1 MANIQKPKGTM
12 DILPDKSGLWQY
24 IEKTVREITSTFGY
38 GEIRFPTFEVTELF
52 DRGVGDT
59 TDIVQKEMYTFCDKD
74 GRSMSLR
81 PEGTACV
88 VRSIIEN
95 GLCMQAMPLKLYY
108 IGNFFRYEKPQAGR
122 SREFF
127 QFGAEL
133 FGSPS
138 PLADAELITLA
149 DTTLRTLGVKSAAL
163 KINSIGCNECRVDF
177 RNALKKYFSDKQ
189 QSLCDTCKK
198 RLETNP
204 LRILDCKC
212 PECQAVA
219 KDAPKTLDYLCDSC
233 KTHFE
238 SLKDALTQSG
248 VAYEVDPFIVR
259 GLDYYTGTVFEFVA
273 DIGAQATVCGGGR
286 YDGLVKGLGGPQL
299 SGVGFGMGITRL
311 IAVLEKDGALPET
324 ARRPDI
330 YIAPASA
337 AERTMAFTLA
347 SGLRSAGIGAECDL
361 CDRSLKAQMKYADKS
376 GAAFTLIIGGDEV
389 ASGRATLKNMSGG
402 DNVEAELTAEGIA
415 SALKN

>member
-12 DILPDKSGLWQY
+12 DILPDRVGLWHY
-24 IEKTVREITSTFGY
+24 IENNIRKTAATYGY

-133 FGSPS
+133 FGSNS
-138 PLADAELITLA
+138 PLADAELISLA
-149 DTTLRTLGVKSAAL
+149 DTTLRSLGVKSAKL
-163 KINSIGCNECRVDF
+163 KINSIGCNDCRGDF
-177 RNALKKYFSDKQ
+177 RAALKSYFADKQ
-189 QSLCDTCKK
+189 DSLCDTCKK

-212 PECQAVA
+212 PDCIAVA
-219 KDAPKTLDYLCDSC
+219 KDAPKTVDFLCDNC
-233 KTHFE
+233 KTHF
-238 SLKDALTQSG
+238 DALKSALDESG
-248 VAYEVDPFIVR
+248 VSYEVDPFIVR

-286 YDGLVKGLGGPQL
+286 YDGLVKSLGGPQL

-311 IAVLEKDGALPET
+311 IAVLEKDGALPDT
-324 ARRPDI
+324 KQAADI

-337 AERTMAFTLA
+337 AERGAAFILT
-347 SGLRSAGIGAECDL
+347 SKLRAMGVAAECD
-361 CDRSLKAQMKYADKS
+361 CMDRSLKAQMKYADKS
-376 GAAFTLIIGGDEV
+376 GAKYTLIIGGDEL
-389 ASGRATLKNMSGG
+389 AAGKATLKSMCGG
-402 DNVEAELTAEGIA
+402 EAQEV
-415 SALKN
+415 ALDAADIKNKLS

>member
-12 DILPDKSGLWQY
+12 DILPDKSTLWQY
-24 IEKTVREITSTFGY
+24 IESTVRTVTKDYGY

-133 FGSPS
+133 FGSNS
-138 PLADAELITLA
+138 PLADAELISMA
-149 DTTLRTLGVKSAAL
+149 DTTLRTLGVKSATL

-177 RNALKKYFSDKQ
+177 RNALKAYFSEKQDK
-189 QSLCDTCKK
+189 LCDTCKK

-238 SLKDALTQSG
+238 QLKEALSASG
-248 VAYEVDPFIVR
+248 VTYEVDPFIVR

-273 DIGAQATVCGGGR
+273 NIGAQATVCGGGR
-286 YDGLVKGLGGPQL
+286 YDGLVKNLGGPQL

-311 IAVLEKDGALPET
+311 IAVLEKDGALPEYK
-324 ARRPDI
+324 AHSDI

-337 AERTMAFTLA
+337 SERTMAYALTSA
-347 SGLRSAGIGAECDL
+347 LRAKGIKAECDL
-361 CDRSLKAQMKYADKS
+361 CDRSLKAQMKYADKT
-376 GAAFTLIIGGDEV
+376 GALYTLIIGGDEV
-389 ASGRATLKNMSGG
+389 ANGKATLKSMNGG
-402 DNVEAELTAEGIA
+402 ESVEVKLTAEDICA
-415 SALKN
+415 VFNK